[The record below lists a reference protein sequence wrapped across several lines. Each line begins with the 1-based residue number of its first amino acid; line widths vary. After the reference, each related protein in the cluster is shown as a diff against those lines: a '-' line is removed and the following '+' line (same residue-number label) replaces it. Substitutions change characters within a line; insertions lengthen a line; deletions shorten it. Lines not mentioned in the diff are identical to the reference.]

1 VRYRNRLVVAGL
13 LVALMALLGMSGV
26 AHAGTTG
33 TTEPEAVVDEGDDN
47 GVSIEDEL
55 DPEGAEHEN
64 EAELSEIGEC
74 VEQSVAEG
82 LDPDECVEAPNPILP
97 ATNELIWGGISFLI
111 VLIALW
117 KLALPPVRKMMSD
130 RAEKIRTELDE
141 ADTAKSQAED
151 VLADYRAKLA
161 DAKTESNR
169 IIEEARQT
177 ADQLRADL
185 AARAE
190 AEIAETRQRAQADIE
205 SAKVQAISDLKAE
218 VASIAIGAAEVVV
231 RKNLDEATQ
240 TQLIE
245 DYINQVAADR

>member
-1 VRYRNRLVVAGL
+1 VRHRKRL
-13 LVALMALLGMSGV
+13 LVASVLLALVALFGLSGV
-26 AHAGTTG
+26 AHAE
-33 TTEPEAVVDEGDDN
+33 TEGEKDDDLSHIGHCVEEAVD
-47 GVSIEDEL
+47 
-55 DPEGAEHEN
+55 
-64 EAELSEIGEC
+64 
-74 VEQSVAEG
+74 EG
-82 LDPDECVEAPNPILP
+82 LDPEECVEAPNPILP
-97 ATNELIWGGISFLI
+97 ATAELVWGGISFLI

-117 KLALPPVRKMMSD
+117 KLALPPLRKMLEERS
-130 RAEKIRTELDE
+130 EKIRVELDE
-141 ADTAKSQAED
+141 ADQAKSDAET
-151 VLADYRAKLA
+151 VLTDYKAKLA

-177 ADQLRADL
+177 ADQLRSDL

-205 SAKVQAISDLKAE
+205 AAKVQAISDLKAE

-231 RKNLDEATQ
+231 RKNLDQATQ